1 MLETSPVPSFRAVK
15 EERKERERE
24 REREREGK
32 RVSKEVEVRRRE
44 DETVGSPAEY
54 KTLGDEDILEGGA
67 VEEGKKRKMTGRKEG
82 RKGEGDILLL
92 DAPPALEF

>member
-1 MLETSPVPSFRAVK
+1 MLNEKKGKR
-15 EERKERERE
+15 ERGERRRGERERV
-24 REREREGK
+24 K

-44 DETVGSPAEY
+44 DETVGSAAEY

-67 VEEGKKRKMTGRKEG
+67 VEEGKKRKIRGRKEG